1 MGKRNFIGV
10 TLLVSALAY
19 NPLIA
24 TELNTNVTSSQRQ
37 IQTITNSIASLLY
50 NRGLEEDAA
59 YALSKDLIDDDEL
72 FETMLNHLL
81 ANYSDISKE
90 ELLEHFSTA
99 ALYRQE
105 IDLASY
111 DHLVNLVSKINNRT
125 LTEQEL
131 KRLSSV
137 SKLNQMV

>member
-24 TELNTNVTSSQRQ
+24 TELNTNVTSSQRS

-50 NRGLEEDAA
+50 NRGLEEDTA

-72 FETMLNHLL
+72 FETKFNLL
-81 ANYSDISKE
+81 LDNYSDISKE
-90 ELLEHFSTA
+90 ALLEHFSTA
-99 ALYRQE
+99 ALYRQK